1 MRRAD
6 TDGALETVATV
17 NGQERRFSVMP
28 RASLADALREQLGLT
43 GVKVG
48 CEHGICGA
56 CTIMVDGV
64 PARSC
69 LMLGVQA
76 HGRTIRTVEGMTGDA
91 GGDGRT
97 LHALQ
102 DAFHRH
108 HALQCGFCTP
118 GMLATAQGLL
128 DDNPNPTREEVRETL
143 SGNICRCTGY
153 QTIVD
158 AVMDVAAARRVAAAA
173 ADAATPSA
181 SREASTAN
189 G

>member
-1 MRRAD
+1 MMRHAD
-6 TDGALETVATV
+6 ADGALETVATV

-28 RASLADALREQLGLT
+28 RVSLADALREQLGLT

-56 CTIMVDGV
+56 CTILVDGV

-76 HGRTIRTVEGMTGDA
+76 HGRMIRTVEGMTGDA

-128 DDNPNPTREEVRETL
+128 DDNPDPTREEVRETL

-158 AVMDVAAARRVAAAA
+158 AVMDVAAQRIAEGHASPA
-173 ADAATPSA
+173 PS
-181 SREASTAN
+181 EASH

>member
-1 MRRAD
+1 MMRRVDA
-6 TDGALETVATV
+6 DGALETVATV
-17 NGQERRFSVMP
+17 NGQERHFSVLP

-56 CTIMVDGV
+56 CTILVDGV

-76 HGRTIRTVEGMTGDA
+76 HGRTLRTVEGMTGNA

-128 DDNPNPTREEVRETL
+128 DENPAPTRAQVRETL

-158 AVMDVAAARRVAAAA
+158 AVMDVAAQRIAEAHASPA
-173 ADAATPSA
+173 PSEV
-181 SREASTAN
+181 SH

>member
-1 MRRAD
+1 MRRAEAG
-6 TDGALETVATV
+6 GALETVATV

-56 CTIMVDGV
+56 CTILVDGV

-128 DDNPNPTREEVRETL
+128 DDNPDPTRAQVRETL

-158 AVMDVAAARRVAAAA
+158 AVMDVAKQRIAEGGASAVPSEAAH
-173 ADAATPSA
+173 
-181 SREASTAN
+181 

>member
-6 TDGALETVATV
+6 ANGALETVTTV

-56 CTIMVDGV
+56 CTILVDGV

-76 HGRTIRTVEGMTGDA
+76 HGRTLRTVEGMTGDA

-128 DDNPNPTREEVRETL
+128 DDHPDPTREEVRETL

-158 AVMDVAAARRVAAAA
+158 AVMDVAAQRIAEAHASPA
-173 ADAATPSA
+173 PS
-181 SREASTAN
+181 EA
-189 G
+189 GHG

>member
-6 TDGALETVATV
+6 EDGALETVARV

-56 CTIMVDGV
+56 CTILVDGV
-64 PARSC
+64 PARAC

-91 GGDGRT
+91 GGDART

-128 DDNPNPTREEVRETL
+128 DDNPNPTREQVRETL

-158 AVMDVAAARRVAAAA
+158 AVMDVAAQRIAEQPAARV
-173 ADAATPSA
+173 PS
-181 SREASTAN
+181 EASH

>member
-6 TDGALETVATV
+6 ANGALETVAMV
-17 NGQERRFSVMP
+17 NGQERRFSVTP

-48 CEHGICGA
+48 CEHGICGT
-56 CTIMVDGV
+56 CTILVDGV

-76 HGRTIRTVEGMTGDA
+76 HGRTIRTVEGMTDDA

-128 DDNPNPTREEVRETL
+128 DDNPDPTREEGRETL

-158 AVMDVAAARRVAAAA
+158 AVMDVAAQRIVEGGASAVPSEAAH
-173 ADAATPSA
+173 
-181 SREASTAN
+181 